1 MKCQACDGVATHHV
15 TEIVQGKTVEYHV
28 CDTHLKNVGELEP
41 YQWQR
46 GMAKGLGAFLAD
58 PQLREAVRDAT
69 AREKV
74 SAHQLPALC
83 LALLDP
89 KPEVRVAAA
98 FQLLRLGPDARSA
111 EGALRDALRDP
122 DERVRKA
129 AQAALESIQ
138 GEQSPPWFI

>member
-1 MKCQACDGVATHHV
+1 MKCQACEGAATHHV
-15 TEIVQGKTVEYHV
+15 TEIVGGKTVEYHV
-28 CDTHLKNVGELEP
+28 CDTHLKNLEELES
-41 YQWQR
+41 YQQPR
-46 GMAKGLGAFLAD
+46 GRAKGLTTFLAD
-58 PQLREAVRDAT
+58 PQLREAVRDAA

-83 LALLDP
+83 LAMLDP
-89 KPEVRVAAA
+89 KPEVRIAAA
-98 FQLLRLGPDARSA
+98 FQLLCLGPDARSA